1 MGEEFFDGNR
11 IWSVTSSEEVYP
23 PYRSS
28 WLSKA
33 DDLTYGVYSLN
44 IPEVEVDGL
53 TASAMQKMK
62 KGIVPQMEIQ
72 ECREPTARGHKYA
85 VSCDC
90 VADLQPKQI
99 LKTISIMKSKLLM
112 ECAPHRVNS
121 IMCRM
126 TPAVKDTLIQAYR
139 KSTMYGKSP
148 FIASYDEYGRRIGTD
163 VKIETLRGMTIDIL
177 SPDKYSGLYISFE
190 GVIDD
195 AFRPIDD
202 EYGDLPF

>member
-1 MGEEFFDGNR
+1 MTKIEHGLLLRRRYILLTG
-11 IWSVTSSEEVYP
+11 P
-23 PYRSS
+23 S

-33 DDLTYGVYSLN
+33 DGSEYGIYTLDTPK
-44 IPEVEVDGL
+44 IEVDGL
-53 TASAMQKMK
+53 TASAIQEMK
-62 KGIVPQMEIQ
+62 KGVFPQMEIR
-72 ECREPTARGHKYA
+72 EYREPFARGHKYA

-90 VADLQPKQI
+90 VADLSPKQI

-121 IMCRM
+121 ITCRM
-126 TPAVKDTLIQAYR
+126 TPATKDTLIQAYR

-177 SPDKYSGLYISFE
+177 SPDKPDGLYIAFE
-190 GVIDD
+190 GMIDD
-195 AFRPIDD
+195 VFRPIDD